1 MSAQLTRSLK
11 SCKLGY
17 LEVGHP
23 TKIGPPD
30 FEALSSYHNAINMDD
45 REVAIQS
52 AIADLNSGVFT
63 SQRQAARAYGI
74 PRSTLQGRLEGR
86 TNRVAAHHHQQRL
99 TPEQEDFIVQW
110 ILEEESRVQPPS
122 HARVREMATRVLRM
136 NGDHEPLGK
145 LWISNFLSRQPRVA
159 SIVGRSTEA
168 PRAEAA
174 SPAKIRAFLELFERI
189 RIELNI
195 RLEDIRNMDQNLNLE
210 RQGYRDS

>member
-1 MSAQLTRSLK
+1 
-11 SCKLGY
+11 
-17 LEVGHP
+17 
-23 TKIGPPD
+23 
-30 FEALSSYHNAINMDD
+30 
-45 REVAIQS
+45 
-52 AIADLNSGVFT
+52 
-63 SQRQAARAYGI
+63 
-74 PRSTLQGRLEGR
+74 
-86 TNRVAAHHHQQRL
+86 
-99 TPEQEDFIVQW
+99 
-110 ILEEESRVQPPS
+110 
-122 HARVREMATRVLRM
+122 M